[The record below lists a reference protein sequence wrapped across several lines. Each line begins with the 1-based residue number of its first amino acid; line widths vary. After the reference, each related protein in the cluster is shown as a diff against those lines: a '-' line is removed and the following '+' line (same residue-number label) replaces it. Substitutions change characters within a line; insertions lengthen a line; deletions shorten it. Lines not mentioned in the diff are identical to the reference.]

1 MLLDNN
7 ARNRRIGI
15 GLVALTTLCFAS
27 LDAIAKWLVQELPVT
42 QVVWLRFAT
51 HIVIT
56 PLLLAP
62 LYGWELLRVRNWRLQ
77 ALRGAMLGAM
87 TLLNFAALQYLQLAE
102 TGAIQ
107 FSVPLLIALI
117 SAWWLGERLDA
128 VRWAAIAVGLG
139 GVLLILRPWTG
150 AFHPALL
157 LSVLNALLYAAFNLL
172 TRRLAATESPAAL
185 QLMSAIGATVL
196 IAPFGLAQWE
206 TPSGPGT
213 WVLIALTG
221 TFGGLGHYLVAKA
234 HRYATAATLGPF
246 LYQQILYM
254 TLLGWLVFGQ
264 IPDGWVIAGAVV
276 VVGSGLALL
285 WVEVRGGRGTE
296 FQKR

>member
-15 GLVALTTLCFAS
+15 GLVTLTTLCFAS

-51 HIVIT
+51 HVLIT
-56 PLLLAP
+56 SLLLAP
-62 LYGWELLRVRNWRLQ
+62 VYGRELVRVRSWKLQ
-77 ALRGAMLGAM
+77 ALRGAMLGSM

-117 SAWWLGERLDA
+117 SAWWLGEKLDA
-128 VRWAAIAVGLG
+128 VRWVAIAAGLG
-139 GVLLILRPWTG
+139 GVMLIIRPWTG
-150 AFHPALL
+150 AFHPAIL

-172 TRRLAATESPAAL
+172 TRRLAATESPASL

-196 IAPFGLAQWE
+196 IAPFGLAQWQ
-206 TPSGPGT
+206 TPSGWGT
-213 WVLIALTG
+213 WVLIGLTG
-221 TFGGLGHYLVAKA
+221 AFGGFGHYLVAKA

-254 TLLGWLVFGQ
+254 TLLGWLVFSQ
-264 IPDGWVIAGAVV
+264 IPDAWVVEGAVV
-276 VVGSGLALL
+276 VVASGLALL
-285 WVEVRGGRGTE
+285 WVEVRGRG
-296 FQKR
+296 QLRH